1 MSCALT
7 LYVDNSNVVELQ
19 GLTNSASGDFDVGAT
34 VTVTLYDRDGVAV
47 TGQVWPAT
55 MAYVTGTDATYR
67 ATLESDIDIVAGRV
81 YRAVVS
87 ATGSG
92 GETGKWTG
100 SVIAETRSCT

>member
-7 LYVDNSNVVELQ
+7 LYVDNSNVFELQ

-55 MAYVTGTDATYR
+55 MAYVTGTYATYR
-67 ATLESDIDIVAGRV
+67 ATLDSNIAIVAGSK
-81 YRAVVS
+81 YIAAVS
-87 ATGSG
+87 ALGSG
-92 GETGKWTG
+92 GEAGNWSAILVAKTRR
-100 SVIAETRSCT
+100 AE